1 MKKEQVKRKKRGSR
15 AKQQSG
21 KAPKIVETP
30 RDKPT
35 KNTKNIIHKTSQA
48 PVKKDSRKKRGET
61 SSFIKT
67 FQAISQFVRE
77 ARMELK
83 KVKWPTRKELM
94 AVTMMVIILVIV
106 VSLYL
111 GVVDYGLI
119 KLIKNLVG

>member
-1 MKKEQVKRKKRGSR
+1 MKKEQVKRKKRGNR

-21 KAPKIVETP
+21 KAPKIVATP
-30 RDKPT
+30 REKTT
-35 KNTKNIIHKTSQA
+35 KNTKNINRKPSQT

-61 SSFIKT
+61 GSFIKT
-67 FQAISQFVRE
+67 FQSISQFFRE

-111 GVVDYGLI
+111 GVLDYGLI

>member
-1 MKKEQVKRKKRGSR
+1 MKKEQVKRKKRGNR

-21 KAPKIVETP
+21 KAPKIVATQK
-30 RDKPT
+30 DKTAKST
-35 KNTKNIIHKTSQA
+35 KSISRKPPQT
-48 PVKKDSRKKRGET
+48 PVKKDSHKKKGEAN
-61 SSFIKT
+61 SFIKT
-67 FQAISQFVRE
+67 FQAIILFFRE

-111 GVVDYGLI
+111 GVIDYGLI